1 MDRVKQLK
9 NIQEEACNLFEK
21 KNTDY
26 GDAFANY
33 GPIGVLVRI
42 SDKISRTVSISN
54 NNITLI
60 NDESLR
66 DTAIDLHNYAA
77 MLIML
82 IDENNKKFPNLQTPI
97 S

>member
-9 NIQEEACNLFEK
+9 KIQEEACNLFEK

-26 GDAFANY
+26 GDAFATY
-33 GPIGVLVRI
+33 GSIGILVRI
-42 SDKISRTVSISN
+42 SDKISRAVSISN
-54 NNITLI
+54 NKITLI

-82 IDENNKKFPNLQTPI
+82 IDETKNNN

>member
-42 SDKISRTVSISN
+42 SDKISRAVSISN

-82 IDENNKKFPNLQTPI
+82 IDENNKKI